1 MKKIIKLNESELT
14 DIVKRVISEME
25 INELGHGD
33 FGDIRELGCVD
44 SMGGLYVGISRVSE
58 ESRYGSGI
66 KFLVSYY
73 YDGDD
78 KVIYGYGP
86 RIESGMSKNIC
97 DIAERYLKDVFIEY
111 DENN

>member
-1 MKKIIKLNESELT
+1 MKKVIRLTEGDLSRII
-14 DIVKRVISEME
+14 KRVISEME

-44 SMGGLYVGISRVSE
+44 SMDGLYVGISKVNV

-73 YDGDD
+73 YDGDER
-78 KVIYGYGP
+78 VIYGYGP

-97 DIAERYLKDVFIEY
+97 EIGARYLREMYKEY
-111 DENN
+111 KS